1 MDMFS
6 GINGEIVMDV
16 KDYIREKC
24 GNEIFDHIE
33 FYITFY
39 ERVLSA
45 YESNHESNDYEGF
58 YDDVVCEL

>member
-6 GINGEIVMDV
+6 GVNGEIVMDV

-24 GNEIFDHIE
+24 GSEIFDHID

-39 ERVLSA
+39 ERVLEA
-45 YESNHESNDYEGF
+45 YETEQDDYESF